1 MGVERQAF
9 LRWELEKGRVMFL
22 WFGVELRKPGWFSF
36 LEGWGEYELLGEEE
50 RRGERDVHYQMH
62 SVLDVQKNE

>member
-36 LEGWGEYELLGEEE
+36 LEGWPNITRPMLNPT
-50 RRGERDVHYQMH
+50 RI
-62 SVLDVQKNE
+62 